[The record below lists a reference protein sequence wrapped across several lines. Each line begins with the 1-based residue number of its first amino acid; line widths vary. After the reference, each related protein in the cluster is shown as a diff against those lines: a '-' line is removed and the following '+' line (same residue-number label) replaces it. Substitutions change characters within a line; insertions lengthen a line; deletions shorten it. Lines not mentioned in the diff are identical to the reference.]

1 MEGQKLKGIQGNS
14 WEPKKLKG
22 THGKPRNTRELI
34 GPHRNP
40 WEPKEL
46 KGTQENSWEHMGTHG
61 NPWEQKEQNNPQKG
75 EKSKTKKRSRA
86 LKNAG
91 KQWNQCNLAIT
102 QKRHKSYIF
111 VTKQGTM

>member
-1 MEGQKLKGIQGNS
+1 MGTKGTQGNS
-14 WEPKKLKG
+14 RKL
-22 THGKPRNTRELI
+22 
-34 GPHRNP
+34 
-40 WEPKEL
+40 
-46 KGTQENSWEHMGTHG
+46 MGTHG

-111 VTKQGTM
+111 VTKQGTMYTFVSKLSLWQNCTKVTFL